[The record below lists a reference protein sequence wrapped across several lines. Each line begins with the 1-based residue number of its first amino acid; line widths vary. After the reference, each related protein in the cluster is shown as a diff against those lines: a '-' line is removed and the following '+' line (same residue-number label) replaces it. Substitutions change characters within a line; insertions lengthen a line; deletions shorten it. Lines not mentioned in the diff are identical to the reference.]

1 MKVLLSGYY
10 GFDNTGDEAIL
21 LAITRELRA
30 LGHEP
35 LVLSNNPEQTEAFT
49 GAKAFPRMK
58 PLGLLSAI
66 MGASVVLSGGGGLL
80 QDKTSSRNLTYYLAV
95 IQTAKML
102 GKRVA
107 VFNQS
112 IGPLSEEGK
121 KRIQGP
127 LARTVNIV
135 RDQKSKKL
143 LESLGLQAHLGG
155 DPALL
160 LKPSKTLPRDP
171 NRIVIAPRGD
181 ETDITD
187 RLKPV
192 VRDLT
197 ARGFKVQIISFHP
210 HVDDVAAR
218 ALQQAGT
225 NVEVLSTSDPQLAL
239 DHISAAGHVIGV
251 RLHAVILAAAARV
264 KFTGI
269 HYDPKVEGFCDDAL
283 MPTFPR
289 DFNPADV
296 LHTIIRD
303 VKPDW
308 TGVEAMTLRARESFR
323 VAVEGK

>member
-21 LAITRELRA
+21 LAITRELKA
-30 LGHEP
+30 MGHEP
-35 LVLSNNPEQTEAFT
+35 MVLSNNPEQTEAFT
-49 GAKAFPRMK
+49 GSKAFPRMK
-58 PLGLLSAI
+58 PQGLLPALLKCD
-66 MGASVVLSGGGGLL
+66 VLLSGGGGLL
-80 QDKTSSRNLTYYLAV
+80 QDKTSSRNLTYYLTV
-95 IQTAKML
+95 IQTARMF

-112 IGPLSEEGK
+112 IGPLTEEGK

-127 LARTVNIV
+127 LQRTVNIV
-135 RDQKSKKL
+135 RDQKSKGL
-143 LESLGLQAHLGG
+143 LDSLGLKSHLGG

-160 LKPSKTLPRDP
+160 LQPSKTLPRDP
-171 NRIVIAPRGD
+171 NRVVIAPRGD

-197 ARGFKVQIISFHP
+197 ARGFKVQVISFHP

-218 ALQQAGT
+218 ALQQAGQ

-269 HYDPKVEGFCDDAL
+269 HYDPKVEGFCADAL

-296 LHTIIRD
+296 LNVVIRD
-303 VKPDW
+303 TQPDW
-308 TGVEAMTLRARESFR
+308 SGVEAMTVRARDSFK
-323 VAVEGK
+323 VAVEG